1 MVPHSGT
8 PIRPD
13 QLRPLNRPRRCRVT
27 TVCGVPTEIV
37 EGKRHYPVERVQDR
51 WQLKDEWWRAPIER
65 HYFELVMADGRIRT
79 VYHDRQQNAWFEQRG

>member
-1 MVPHSGT
+1 MVAHSGT

-27 TVCGVPTEIV
+27 TVCGIPTEII

-51 WQLKDEWWRAPIER
+51 WQLKDEWWREPIER